1 MYINLPFHPRNPET
15 AELLVELITGRHLA
29 DFPAELRERVLNR
42 CVDICNNYL
51 REYLRIHYGPE
62 VVGFYES
69 FLADDSSGVG
79 DLETLFEQLRQA
91 YKSFT
96 ELVMSQKL
104 T

>member
-1 MYINLPFHPRNPET
+1 MSYATTLCVVFMYINLPFHPRNPET

-62 VVGFYES
+62 VVGFYERDRKS
-69 FLADDSSGVG
+69 TRLNSSH
-79 DLETLFEQLRQA
+79 
-91 YKSFT
+91 
-96 ELVMSQKL
+96 
-104 T
+104 

>member
-1 MYINLPFHPRNPET
+1 
-15 AELLVELITGRHLA
+15 
-29 DFPAELRERVLNR
+29 
-42 CVDICNNYL
+42 
-51 REYLRIHYGPE
+51 
-62 VVGFYES
+62 
-69 FLADDSSGVG
+69 LADDSSGVG